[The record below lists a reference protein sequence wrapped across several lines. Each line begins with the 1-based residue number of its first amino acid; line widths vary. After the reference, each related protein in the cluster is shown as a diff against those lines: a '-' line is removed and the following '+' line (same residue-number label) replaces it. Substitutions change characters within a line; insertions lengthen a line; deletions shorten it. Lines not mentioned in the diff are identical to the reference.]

1 MLRDGGLIGGS
12 TFASNHALARGGGAA
27 FVSGDACLVQDSVF
41 EANSAAVEGGA
52 VFVYGRAMFH
62 ENAFEG
68 NSAGNTHPD
77 VYACSNADEC
87 GAFTRDTATAS
98 ARPGSFAS
106 ARRKTAVYERPTE
119 REETGTYAGE
129 RHEWDGIDGDG
140 DGDGGSRHRR
150 RTRDDERLKTS

>member
-1 MLRDGGLIGGS
+1 M
-12 TFASNHALARGGGAA
+12 
-27 FVSGDACLVQDSVF
+27 QDSVF

-52 VFVYGRAMFH
+52 VFVYGRAMFR

-87 GAFTRDTATAS
+87 GAFTRDTATAK
-98 ARPGSFAS
+98 APDPDPFAS

-119 REETGTYAGE
+119 REETGTYAGASATSGMASTGTE
-129 RHEWDGIDGDG
+129 T
-140 DGDGGSRHRR
+140 GSSPSSYAR
-150 RTRDDERLKTS
+150 